1 MISADSIS
9 HHYGPTTKKS
19 ESYPSAGMFRKQI
32 AALVLAVM
40 ATATASCKKDDEVN
54 SILATVDS
62 FTTEILRRID
72 VAANPPAGVD
82 DAQKYFDSRRAEI
95 AATMNTLKNLSGNQV
110 SHETKQK
117 MKASLVDDA
126 SRVGNLQIRYVSYS
140 LNDPAFKAKLDKLVN
155 DYQTLLTH

>member
-1 MISADSIS
+1 
-9 HHYGPTTKKS
+9 
-19 ESYPSAGMFRKQI
+19 MFRKQI

-40 ATATASCKKDDEVN
+40 ATVTVSCKKDDEVN

-72 VAANPPAGVD
+72 VAANPPAGVPD
-82 DAQKYFDSRRAEI
+82 SQEYLDSRRAEI
-95 AATMNTLKNLSGNQV
+95 AAIMNTLKTLSGDRV

-140 LNDPAFKAKLDKLVN
+140 LNDPAFKAKLDKLVD